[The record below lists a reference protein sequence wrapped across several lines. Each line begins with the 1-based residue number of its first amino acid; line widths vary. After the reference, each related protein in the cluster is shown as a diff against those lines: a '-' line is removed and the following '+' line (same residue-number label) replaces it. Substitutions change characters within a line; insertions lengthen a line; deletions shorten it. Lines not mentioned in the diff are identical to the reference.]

1 MRFHRD
7 PLLSIR
13 INPSSLKV
21 KSVHDCVPGVISRGF
36 SPIRGTETIRAIP
49 RTASAGEILTV

>member
-7 PLLSIR
+7 PRLSIR

-21 KSVHDCVPGVISRGF
+21 KSAHDCVPGVISRGF
-36 SPIRGTETIRAIP
+36 SQIRGTVTIRAIQ
-49 RTASAGEILTV
+49 RTASAGEIVTV